1 MISGASE
8 DYTSSASEPS
18 DHVEQGAVSSRNR
31 DCPGKDVK
39 LSNDKQVEGEIAD
52 WVVDDGEGWGLG
64 RGTELR
70 IIRKP
75 RDYTH
80 IGCYKWEYDSFKFP
94 KNLLEILV
102 NEWRND

>member
-1 MISGASE
+1 MPLNVNLNIAENVVVILISGASE

-31 DCPGKDVK
+31 DCLGKDVK
-39 LSNDKQVEGEIAD
+39 LSNGKQVEGEIAD

-75 RDYTH
+75 GDYTH
-80 IGCYKWEYDSFKFP
+80 IGCYKWE
-94 KNLLEILV
+94 
-102 NEWRND
+102 

>member
-18 DHVEQGAVSSRNR
+18 DHVEQGAVSPRNR
-31 DCPGKDVK
+31 DCRGKDVK
-39 LSNDKQVEGEIAD
+39 LTNDKQVEGEIAD
-52 WVVDDGEGWGLG
+52 WVVDVGEGWGLG
-64 RGTELR
+64 RRTELR

-75 RDYTH
+75 GDYTH
-80 IGCYKWEYDSFKFP
+80 IGCYKWEGDSLKFP

>member
-1 MISGASE
+1 MPLNVNLNIAENVVVILISGASE

-31 DCPGKDVK
+31 DCLGKDVK

-52 WVVDDGEGWGLG
+52 WVVDDGEGWELG
-64 RGTELR
+64 RRTELR

-75 RDYTH
+75 GDYTH
-80 IGCYKWEYDSFKFP
+80 IGCYKWE
-94 KNLLEILV
+94 
-102 NEWRND
+102 